1 MGGLFSKKP
10 KSRVTEQDKAVLQ
23 LKQQRDK
30 LKMYQKKIEIQ
41 LEKDRLTV
49 KQLLASGRKER
60 AKLILRKK
68 KFQESLLEKTDSQL
82 ENIDQMVNNIE
93 FAQIEIQVV
102 QGLKSGN
109 EALNKL
115 HKLLSIEDAEKIMQD
130 TQEAISYQQEI
141 DEILAGGLTAE
152 DEDEVLRE
160 LDQLIKDSMPE
171 VPSERLPEHKELHL
185 PDVPKGK
192 LADNEVKTLQKQAV
206 EAS

>member
-1 MGGLFSKKP
+1 
-10 KSRVTEQDKAVLQ
+10 
-23 LKQQRDK
+23 
-30 LKMYQKKIEIQ
+30 MYQKKIEIQ

-192 LADNEVKTLQKQAV
+192 LADNEVKARQKQAV

>member
-30 LKMYQKKIEIQ
+30 LKMYQKKIELQ
-41 LEKDRLTV
+41 LERDRLTA
-49 KQLLASGRKER
+49 KQLLANGKKER

-68 KFQESLLEKTDSQL
+68 KFQESLLQKTDGQL
-82 ENIDQMVNNIE
+82 ENIEQMVHDIE

-109 EALNKL
+109 EALHTL
-115 HKLLSIEDAEKIMQD
+115 HKLLTIDDAEKIMQD

-152 DEDEVLRE
+152 DEDDVLKE
-160 LDQLIKDSMPE
+160 LDQLIKESLPE
-171 VPSERLPEHKELHL
+171 VPSVAANEDLHL
-185 PDVPKGK
+185 PDIPKHDLVATGDAK
-192 LADNEVKTLQKQAV
+192 KKKELVL
-206 EAS
+206 SS